1 MFLANADDER
11 EGASDEARHQLLGFI
26 LTYALI
32 WMDKEAHK
40 TASNDVNII
49 ALVMKET
56 RKRVQGCDSGA
67 LR

>member
-1 MFLANADDER
+1 
-11 EGASDEARHQLLGFI
+11 
-26 LTYALI
+26 
-32 WMDKEAHK
+32 MDKEAHK

-67 LR
+67 LRWMGSE